1 MRLNSNVGKN
11 KISRDFESDAKLSP
25 GAASTPTFLFFVGF
39 SVFPL
44 RTQKHEKQSQKVLQL
59 GRELQRRGL
68 LLSQGDSWYVYS
80 SGPCSPMEAF
90 RTRKGGGGLC
100 CIHAAQNIGNT
111 SFMLNVPNK
120 EAVVR
125 DTQLR
130 DTWTDKNNKRN
141 RFKRKRFDFRGWNY
155 LKERKQSAGCSR
167 AQRSQPWRGPWRQQ
181 QVPTPLEGRPPRLW
195 HHTGGIWGMPCS
207 WEKSSSF
214 NGFPGAT
221 EVTKRRTKEV
231 PLHIYVPP
239 LFFFAFWPR
248 MS

>member
-111 SFMLNVPNK
+111 RFMLNVPNK

-130 DTWTDKNNKRN
+130 DTSTDKNNKRN
-141 RFKRKRFDFRGWNY
+141 RFKRKRFDFRG
-155 LKERKQSAGCSR
+155 
-167 AQRSQPWRGPWRQQ
+167 
-181 QVPTPLEGRPPRLW
+181 
-195 HHTGGIWGMPCS
+195 
-207 WEKSSSF
+207 
-214 NGFPGAT
+214 
-221 EVTKRRTKEV
+221 
-231 PLHIYVPP
+231 
-239 LFFFAFWPR
+239 
-248 MS
+248 